1 MASKN
6 KKKRKNNRKKSK
18 GKKEKKFVDQPDNAQ
33 DDAKDVENADPT
45 DESLKRK
52 ISDDDSDVED
62 APKKKK
68 KKQPVASSSSGQK
81 GKKSIRQMKREKH
94 AERQAAAQ
102 AVAKDELKSQ
112 CTSYLSQWKHDRQNW
127 KFMKAKQVWLYK
139 NKFSLHLVPDSSW
152 QTLLEY
158 FESAQGNI
166 RNLLLEDANKVI
178 KKMDEWTESQNMS
191 DKKDLPEKDNP
202 EEDKTED
209 SQAVDDITLPESEKP
224 DDTSYKRA
232 RDIIQCLQE

>member
-6 KKKRKNNRKKSK
+6 KKKRNNNRKNKK
-18 GKKEKKFVDQPDNAQ
+18 NKYKKEDKLAEEPDN
-33 DDAKDVENADPT
+33 VERVEDKPQSAEPRYEN
-45 DESLKRK
+45 LKRK
-52 ISDDDSDVED
+52 NSDDDSDTED
-62 APKKKK
+62 TPKKK
-68 KKQPVASSSSGQK
+68 KKQPVATNSTDQK

-94 AERQAAAQ
+94 AQRQAEAQ

-112 CTSYLSQWKHDRQNW
+112 CINYLSQWKHNRQNW

-139 NKFSLHLVPDSSW
+139 SKFSSQLVPDSSW
-152 QTLLEY
+152 QILLEY
-158 FESAQGNI
+158 FEYAQGNI

-178 KKMDEWTESQNMS
+178 KKMDEWTESQNNR
-191 DKKDLPEKDNP
+191 DKKEDGFADDEPAPE
-202 EEDKTED
+202 T
-209 SQAVDDITLPESEKP
+209 EKP

>member
-6 KKKRKNNRKKSK
+6 KKKRKNNRKN
-18 GKKEKKFVDQPDNAQ
+18 KKNKLIKEEKIAEVS
-33 DDAKDVENADPT
+33 ENLEHAE
-45 DESLKRK
+45 DEPQSAASYENLKRK
-52 ISDDDSDVED
+52 NSDDDSDTEE

-68 KKQPVASSSSGQK
+68 KKLVAANTTDQK

-94 AERQAAAQ
+94 AQRQADAQ
-102 AVAKDELKSQ
+102 AVAKDELKSS
-112 CTSYLSQWKHDRQNW
+112 CIIYLSQWKHDRQNW
-127 KFMKAKQVWLYK
+127 KFMKAKQVWIYK
-139 NKFSLHLVPDSSW
+139 NKFSSQLIPDSSW
-152 QTLLEY
+152 QILLDY

-178 KKMDEWTESQNMS
+178 KKMDEWTESQKNI
-191 DKKDLPEKDNP
+191 
-202 EEDKTED
+202 EDKPKD
-209 SQAVDDITLPESEKP
+209 GDADDDAQAPESEKP